1 MIKYSVLEKSMS
13 YTKVVNTF
21 IALFTRITIAGVF
34 VFSGW
39 GKLTNLDKTI
49 EYFSSIGMP
58 ISYILAPFVGVVE
71 FVCSLFVFIG
81 FATRIA
87 AIPLT
92 SIMIVAILTA
102 KLEEISGV
110 SSLFEMTDFLYILL
124 LVWLIA
130 QGAGKISLDY
140 YLIKKITSS
149 QKISI

>member
-1 MIKYSVLEKSMS
+1 MIKCSVLEKSMS
-13 YTKVVNTF
+13 YTKVLNIF
-21 IALFTRITIAGVF
+21 IAIFTRITIAGVF

-39 GKLTNLDKTI
+39 GKLTNLDRTI
-49 EYFSSIGMP
+49 EYFTSIGMP
-58 ISYILAPFVGVVE
+58 ISYILAPFVGVAELV
-71 FVCSLFVFIG
+71 SGLFIFIG

-87 AIPLT
+87 AIPLI

-124 LVWLIA
+124 LVWLIV

-149 QKISI
+149 QKFSI